1 MNMTTEEKKQIYAI
15 YQDMFNEYEKALLN
29 GNLKAAELI
38 KCDILWKISHL
49 LELASN

>member
-29 GNLKAAELI
+29 GNIQAAGNI
-38 KCDILWKISHL
+38 KCDILWRINYL
-49 LELASN
+49 LELSAN